1 MLLVWNL
8 GSTRLL
14 FKQLYATATST
25 TKIYFLAL
33 PARHI
38 HFRLLTSLTNTIFKD
53 VISTSIAI
61 SYFLESHSYFVL
73 PYITLSLLIL
83 ACILMTS
90 CPTRSEIIKI
100 YANTSVCVCVC
111 VSLCVHIYMYMF
123 MRIWLC
129 AWVLSSFLVSM

>member
-100 YANTSVCVCVC
+100 YANTSLCVCVREFVCTYLYEYVYAYLVVC
-111 VSLCVHIYMYMF
+111 VGAV
-123 MRIWLC
+123 
-129 AWVLSSFLVSM
+129 